1 LKNHVYEYDKLIIGN
16 DLSALLYA
24 YINNIPV
31 IYTDPKVYHFFEAF
45 DIEATA
51 GQIAADLKTQTLR
64 GPNGFEPVG
73 ISKQIVWARLIYLL
87 SLSGLL
93 PLSNKAK
100 TIRIE
105 DKNMLR
111 VSTEH
116 SRFAKFKF
124 NELLVFHDDN
134 IEGIP
139 TQRQEAKYEVLD
151 WMSVKSGT
159 MHPLDKIETK
169 SDFVK
174 CVHFYPSSR
183 IDGNHDFKDL
193 VAISY
198 LSEDQLQDFNYSDT
212 YARFKI
218 EDLMRQ
224 HGIKGKKNGRH
235 SKDPSLSR
243 HLAIKVEATKREL
256 KSFSNLRYLSPF
268 ESIRIMDLDTESLM
282 LQHATDKTYVTKLI
296 EQFYGKSR

>member
-24 YINNIPV
+24 YINNIPA

-45 DIEATA
+45 DVETKA
-51 GQIAADLKTQTLR
+51 GQIAANIETQVLR
-64 GPNGFEPVG
+64 VPHGTEPAG

-93 PLSNKAK
+93 PLSDKAR

-105 DKNMLR
+105 DENTLR
-111 VSTEH
+111 VSTEY
-116 SRFAKFKF
+116 SRFVKFKF
-124 NELLVFHDDN
+124 GELLVFHDDN
-134 IEGIP
+134 IEGLP
-139 TQRQEAKYEVLD
+139 TRKQEAKYEVLD

-159 MHPLDKIETK
+159 VHAFDKIETK
-169 SDFVK
+169 SDFVR
-174 CVHFYPSSR
+174 CVYFYPSSR

-198 LSEDQLQDFNYSDT
+198 LSEAQLQDFNYSDT

-218 EDLMRQ
+218 EDLMRT
-224 HGIKGKKNGRH
+224 HGIRGKKNGRQ
-235 SKDPSLSR
+235 SKDPSSSR

-256 KSFSNLRYLSPF
+256 KGFSSLEYLSPF
-268 ESIRIMDLDTESLM
+268 ESVKIMNLDAENLISHTSD
-282 LQHATDKTYVTKLI
+282 DKAYMAKLV